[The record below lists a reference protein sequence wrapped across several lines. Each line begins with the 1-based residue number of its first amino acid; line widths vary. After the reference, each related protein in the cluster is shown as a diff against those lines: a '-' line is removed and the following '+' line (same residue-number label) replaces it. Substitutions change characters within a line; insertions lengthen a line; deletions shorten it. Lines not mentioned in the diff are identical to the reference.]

1 MAYVC
6 EQLQIIEGVQ
16 TCVLWVEQVTFSDFF
31 AITSEQ
37 AFKIGLAS
45 CLVIIVGAV
54 FNKLGQIGE
63 KSHD

>member
-6 EQLQIIEGVQ
+6 EQLQVNEGVQ
-16 TCVLWVEQVTFSDFF
+16 SCVLWVEQVTLNDMFG
-31 AITSEQ
+31 ITTAQ
-37 AFKIGLAS
+37 AAQIGMAS
-45 CLVIIVGAV
+45 CLVIIVAAV

>member
-6 EQLQIIEGVQ
+6 SQLQNIDGVQ
-16 TCVLWVEQVTFSDFF
+16 TCVLWVEQVSLSDMF
-31 AITSEQ
+31 AITAAQ
-37 AFKIGLAS
+37 AAQIGMAAS
-45 CLVIIVGAV
+45 LVIVVAAV

>member
-16 TCVLWVEQVTFSDFF
+16 SCVLWVQQVTFTDMF
-31 AITSEQ
+31 AITKEQ
-37 AFKIGLAS
+37 AFKIGFAF
-45 CLVIIVGAV
+45 CLVIITGAV